1 MHILRN
7 QYMYK
12 TPDDGRVE
20 HMPIER
26 IIPDT
31 NRPEALGRDP
41 GTESPSAQSLAR
53 LVEMAAQNFK
63 IIIASN
69 REPVIHTPT
78 EHGIKAVRPA
88 SGLVTAL
95 EPIVK
100 AVHGTWVAHG
110 SGPADWQ
117 VVDSR
122 GRIGIPSEHPEYTLR
137 RVWLTRREE
146 AGYYYGL
153 SNNALW
159 PLCHIAYTRPIFR
172 RSDWEHYRAVNEKF
186 CDAILDEAGEERAVV
201 FIQDYHLALL
211 PRLLKNRRPDLIVM
225 QFWHIPWPNREAYRI
240 LPWGEEL
247 LDGLLGNDILGF
259 HVQYHCNNFLDTVD
273 RAIEA
278 KVDYEHF
285 QVFRGGHPTTVRP
298 FPISVDQVQIGRDVQ
313 RPEVTARLSELRAL
327 YDQPLQN
334 HQFIIG
340 VDRIDYTKGI
350 LERLKGFDTL
360 LNAHPELKGRV
371 TFLNF
376 SAPSRTHV
384 EAYRELND
392 KIDDLVDDIN
402 WRHQTE
408 KWTPVNFLRAHHDYI
423 TILAAYRLADLILV
437 TPLHDGMNLVAK
449 EFVSARIDETGVLI
463 LSTYSGAARELGD
476 ALLVNPFDTDLLAD
490 RMYQALI
497 MPRPEQQER
506 MRRLRETVARNDIY
520 RWGTRIFDT
529 AHHSLKELKYEVAE
543 H

>member
-1 MHILRN
+1 MDR
-7 QYMYK
+7 Q
-12 TPDDGRVE
+12 TAFA
-20 HMPIER
+20 
-26 IIPDT
+26 
-31 NRPEALGRDP
+31 NRPRDRDP
-41 GTESPSAQSLAR
+41 SNTHIRGIGSESVSAQALAR
-53 LVEMAAQNFK
+53 LVHKAARDVK
-63 IIIASN
+63 IIIVSN
-69 REPVIHTPT
+69 REPVIHIPT
-78 EHGIKAVRPA
+78 ERGIEAVRPA

-95 EPIVK
+95 EPIVR

-110 SGPADWQ
+110 SGPADRQ

-122 GRIGIPSEHPEYTLR
+122 DRVGIPQDHPGYVLR
-137 RVWLTRREE
+137 RVWLTRQEE

-159 PLCHIAYTRPIFR
+159 PLCHIAYARPIFSR
-172 RSDWEHYRAVNEKF
+172 TDWEQYKTVNQKFCRAVLE
-186 CDAILDEAGEERAVV
+186 EAGQDQAVV

-211 PRLLKNRRPDLIVM
+211 PRLLKDARPDLTLV

-240 LPWGEEL
+240 FPWGEEL

-259 HVQYHCNNFLDTVD
+259 HVQYHCNNFLDTID

-278 KVDYEHF
+278 RVDYERF
-285 QVFRGGHPTTVRP
+285 RVFRRGHPTIVRP
-298 FPISVDQVQIGRDVQ
+298 FPISVDHSQIGYDAGQ
-313 RPEVTARLSELRAL
+313 PAVTARLGTLRTL
-327 YDQPLQN
+327 HTQPRGGQ
-334 HQFIIG
+334 QFIVG

-350 LERLKGFDTL
+350 LERLRGFDTL
-360 LNAHPELKGRV
+360 LMTHPELKGRV
-371 TFLNF
+371 SFLNF

-408 KWTPVNFLRAHHDYI
+408 QWMPVQFLRSHHDYT
-423 TILAAYRLADLILV
+423 TILAAYLLADVLLV

-449 EFVSARIDETGVLI
+449 EFVSARTDESGVLI
-463 LSTYSGAARELGD
+463 LSTYCGAARELEE

-497 MPRPEQQER
+497 MSSEEQQHR
-506 MRRLRETVARNDIY
+506 MRRLREVVAKNDIY
-520 RWGTRIFDT
+520 RWGMRVFDT
-529 AHHSLKELKYEVAE
+529 VHHTLKELPYELTE
-543 H
+543 R